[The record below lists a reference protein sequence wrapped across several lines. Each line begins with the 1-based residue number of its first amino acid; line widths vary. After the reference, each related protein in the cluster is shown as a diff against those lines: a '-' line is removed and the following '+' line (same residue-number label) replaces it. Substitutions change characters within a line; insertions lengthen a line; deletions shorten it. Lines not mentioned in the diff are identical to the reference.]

1 MLIFHDNARNINFVT
16 IFNFLLFKNYRFT
29 VDQWHSALAPT
40 LSTLMTTIALWTFR
54 HQGTLYSLLSR
65 GY

>member
-29 VDQWHSALAPT
+29 VDQWHSLP
-40 LSTLMTTIALWTFR
+40 LSLRYLR
-54 HQGTLYSLLSR
+54 
-65 GY
+65 